1 MPNSARLPR
10 DYYSSYLT
18 SRRQRLGSRTVRP
31 HTQVARFSD
40 SKTDLLFRI
49 ASLAE
54 RRAKWEERGWEGYK
68 DVALMPDSEE
78 EKPLTNGNGT
88 GASGEERT
96 RLPIRVYGEHKEDTE

>member
-1 MPNSARLPR
+1 MPNPTRLPR
-10 DYYSSYLT
+10 DYYSTYLT
-18 SRRQRLGSRTVRP
+18 SRRQRLGSRTVRLDL
-31 HTQVARFSD
+31 HCAKLSD
-40 SKTDLLFRI
+40 PKTDLLSRI

-68 DVALMPDSEE
+68 DVTLMPDSEE